1 MAPDSF
7 VTLEKYGKSELEI
20 KNSVFI
26 GQSKR
31 IYSPEEAEEFVV
43 EVRKTYPDARH
54 SCYAWI
60 LDNNMHMQKYSDD
73 GEPSGTA
80 GLPILSVLE
89 KGGITNSVIVVT
101 RYFGGVLLG
110 KGGLVRAYTDAA
122 IEAIKDSGVIAVSKG
137 IAFEI
142 KVKYDMADK
151 LLFAIKSQ
159 GWNVEDIIYAEN
171 VTIVC
176 VCDYSDEENLKA
188 FVIDKSSGRAEA
200 IKCGERELR
209 TKVER

>member
-1 MAPDSF
+1 MALDSF
-7 VTLEKYGKSELEI
+7 VTLEGYGKSEIEI

-31 IYSPEEAEEFVV
+31 IYSPEEAEAFVA
-43 EVRKTYPDARH
+43 EVRGTYPDARH

-122 IEAIKDSGVIAVSKG
+122 IEAVKNSGVINVSKG
-137 IAFEI
+137 IAFE
-142 KVKYDMADK
+142 VQLKYDMSDK
-151 LLFAIKSQ
+151 MLFAIKNQ
-159 GWNVEDIIYAEN
+159 GWNVEDIAYTEN
-171 VTIVC
+171 VTLTC
-176 VCDYSDEENLKA
+176 VCDHKDEEAFKA
-188 FVIDKSSGRAEA
+188 FIIDKSQGRAMA
-200 IKCGERELR
+200 VKCGERELK
-209 TKVER
+209 TKIER

>member
-1 MAPDSF
+1 MSLDSF
-7 VTLEKYGKSELEI
+7 TTLEGYGKSEIEI

-31 IYSPEEAEEFVV
+31 IYSPEEAEEFVSS
-43 EVRKTYPDARH
+43 VRSTYPDARH

-89 KGGITNSVIVVT
+89 KGGITNAVVVVT

-122 IEAIKDSGVIAVSKG
+122 IEAVNNSGIVAVSKG
-137 IAFEI
+137 LAFEV

-151 LLFAIKSQ
+151 MLFAIKNQ
-159 GWNVEDIIYAEN
+159 GWSVEDIAYAEN
-171 VTIVC
+171 VTITS
-176 VCDYSDEENLKA
+176 VCDYKDEEAFKA
-188 FVIDKSSGRAEA
+188 FIIDKSSGRAMA
-200 IKCGERELR
+200 VKCGERELK
-209 TKVER
+209 TKVTR